1 MTKKAALPLLT
12 MLGLLILSYGLDIA
26 IVALMAFCNAAFTF
40 TTLWI
45 DILIEFVFAGAVI
58 FLVWLVLVKCGKDLL
73 VGWVFV
79 VTGLI
84 ALFIFMSYGY
94 YFMPWNPGDFLRISW
109 AFLLRISSGSLPKPA
124 SSRQCWGRLISYAS
138 RAN

>member
-1 MTKKAALPLLT
+1 MTKKEALPLLA
-12 MLGLLILSYGLDIA
+12 MPGLFILSYGFDDAIA
-26 IVALMAFCNAAFTF
+26 ALKAFRASTFIF

-58 FLVWLVLVKCGKDLL
+58 FLIWLVLVKCGKDLL

-84 ALFIFMSYGY
+84 ALFIVTPYGY
-94 YFMPWNPGDFLRISW
+94 YLIPRNLRDFLGFSPPVSIGFL
-109 AFLLRISSGSLPKPA
+109 AKAGALTTMLGAAHLLRRP
-124 SSRQCWGRLISYAS
+124 R
-138 RAN
+138 